1 MHTATTDIFGPAL
14 VTPEQYFAG
23 VAATS
28 ESSGE
33 KRLMFAILE
42 DAVNSIQRFKLTKN
56 PARRDEYDEAKAW
69 VEARDVDWTFSC
81 ENICEVLGID
91 VHSLRERLI
100 SVEEAGTAKTHRK
113 LKPTMMSLESRRRRL
128 ALEGSREEVAEQP
141 AARAPIP
148 GVAA

>member
-1 MHTATTDIFGPAL
+1 MQTATTNIVGPAL
-14 VTPEQYFAG
+14 VTPEQYFDG

-56 PARRDEYDEAKAW
+56 AARREEYDEAKAW
-69 VEARDVDWTFSC
+69 VEAHDVDWTFSC

-91 VHSLRERLI
+91 VHFLRERLI
-100 SVEEAGTAKTHRK
+100 AVEETGTARPDQKV
-113 LKPTMMSLESRRRRL
+113 KPTIMSLESRRRRL
-128 ALEGSREEVAEQP
+128 ALENSRERVAELIHRPRQQLEL
-141 AARAPIP
+141 R
-148 GVAA
+148 